1 MPSIV
6 ITGAAS
12 GIGRATA
19 KLFYKNGWTVGLAD
33 INEVELVA
41 LQKTMDNKRS
51 CILLM
56 DVADESSVEK
66 AFATFKDFQGNS
78 LDALFN
84 CAGILRMGD
93 NDSISLKDQHQ
104 MISVNVNGI
113 LNCIYYATPMLKLGH
128 NARIISMSSASA
140 VYGTP
145 QFAVYSASKHAVRGL
160 TEALNIEFEP
170 QSIYVCDL
178 MVPFVDTPM
187 VNEATHQASAVK
199 NLGVNVTP
207 LSVAKTVLR
216 ATKNKRVHWQVG
228 VPMYL
233 FSAINWAMPF
243 NRRQLIKK
251 YSE

>member
-19 KLFYKNGWTVGLAD
+19 ELFYQQGWTVGLAD
-33 INEVELVA
+33 VNEVELVT

-51 CILLM
+51 CVLIM
-56 DVADESSVEK
+56 DVTDESSVEK
-66 AFATFKDFQGNS
+66 AFTQFKTFQGSS

-84 CAGILRMGD
+84 CAGILRMG
-93 NDSISLKDQHQ
+93 NNESISLKDQHL

-113 LNCIYYATPMLKLGH
+113 LNCIHYATPMLKLG
-128 NARIISMSSASA
+128 NSARIISMSSASA

-145 QFAVYSASKHAVRGL
+145 QFAVYSASKHAVKGL
-160 TEALNIEFEP
+160 TEALNIEFES
-170 QSIYVCDL
+170 QDIYVCDL

-187 VNEATHQASAVK
+187 VNEASHQASAVK

-207 LSVAKTVLR
+207 QAVAKTVLR
-216 ATKNKRVHWQVG
+216 ATKSKRIHWQVG

-233 FSAINWAMPF
+233 LSAVSWALPF

-251 YSE
+251 FSE